1 MKHLVQ
7 RFILAA
13 VLFAG
18 LVPAFAQAPS
28 PVPALPDAERRTS
41 YAITASTCACS
52 LGSNL
57 ALYGDGTDYQNWVEV
72 WLNGTQLQYNDP
84 VFGWTITSP
93 SGPIGNL
100 ARPITNAVLTF
111 NNPQTGTVQI
121 VGARRPRRV
130 SQFNENAGV
139 SARNLNQVITDIVA
153 MLREAWDKINDVT
166 GRVIL
171 APPGE
176 TMPPLPPAAQRA
188 NQVLCFNSSGAPT
201 PCAITSSGSIAAGNG
216 ILVSGSNPATITN
229 DIQGSGPIL
238 VTGTKPLTISCPTC
252 TAASGGATFI
262 PSRATAQTLNLS
274 AYNVVV
280 TGGYGQPGDGGGATF
295 KNVGTAPFIDSF
307 IPTGTG
313 GGAITNQG
321 SGCTN
326 GTYYGVSPTGGTGF
340 GLQGI
345 VVVSSG
351 ILTSFTV
358 TGVGGNA
365 YSINDILT
373 IPSAIVPCTTQPT
386 WKVASTSTPSGSFTD
401 SVGDH
406 FQIVVDQGNFIN
418 TRQFGAVI
426 NWTEAGRDAGATND
440 QPSVQNAIGFCAYG
454 NGTTDAGGYAGCTV
468 IQPAGTSL
476 VCNGLLIPTNV
487 ILKGV
492 AETASNLKECD
503 SDASSI
509 DFITLGDPQNRQT
522 AFFSGIHDLTL
533 FGTTSS
539 ACGSCAMVFS
549 NSVQG
554 DMIRNVQIYPITRG
568 CVSTMTG
575 WGGPGL
581 EHVYNMYCVPN
592 TSLSPFGVAM
602 SGAAEVL
609 IDGGSWFSVGGAQW
623 PGTAILAN
631 QPNVT
636 TVVSDAHCE
645 NLATCV
651 DDAMTSGAGMVH
663 VRALSGNATVSIM
676 VDHHNGA
683 VANNLKVEELYG
695 NGSACTVFNGGSC
708 VVTGNQLADAVY

>member
-1 MKHLVQ
+1 MFSHFAR
-7 RFILAA
+7 RFSFALLLA
-13 VLFAG
+13 VSLS
-18 LVPAFAQAPS
+18 PAFAQAPS

-41 YAITASTCACS
+41 YTITSSTCACAV
-52 LGSNL
+52 NF
-57 ALYGDGTDYQNWVEV
+57 ALYGDSTDYQDWLEV

-93 SGPIGNL
+93 TNGNL
-100 ARPITNAVLTF
+100 SLIARPITNAVLTF

-130 SQFNENAGV
+130 SQFSENTGV

-176 TMPPLPPAAQRA
+176 TMTPLPPASQRA
-188 NQVLCFNSSGAPT
+188 NLALCFNGNGEPV
-201 PCAITSSGSIAAGNG
+201 PCAITSSGSVAAGTG
-216 ILVSGSNPATITN
+216 ISVAGSSPTTISTNLQVQSPLVLSGTAP
-229 DIQGSGPIL
+229 Q
-238 VTGTKPLTISCPTC
+238 VISCPTC
-252 TAASGGATFI
+252 TAASGGATFV
-262 PSRATAQTLNLS
+262 PTRAIAATLNLS

-295 KNVGTAPFIDSF
+295 KNVGSAAFIDSF
-307 IPTGTG
+307 VSN
-313 GGAITNQG
+313 GATSNQG

-326 GTYYGVSPTGGTGF
+326 ATYVGVSPTGGNGT

-345 VVVSSG
+345 AVVASG
-351 ILTSFTV
+351 ILTSFTP
-358 TGVGGNA
+358 TGTGGNA
-365 YSINDILT
+365 YHQGDVLT
-373 IPSAIVPCTTQPT
+373 IPSSVVSCTTQPT
-386 WKVASTSTPSGSFTD
+386 WTVSQVTTPTGSFTD
-401 SVGDH
+401 NVGTH
-406 FQIVVDQGNFIN
+406 WQIVVDQGNFPN

-426 NWTEAGRDAGATND
+426 NWNEVGRDGAATND
-440 QPSVQNAIGFCAYG
+440 QPSIQNAIGFCAYG

-492 AETASNLKECD
+492 AETASTLKECD

-509 DFITLGDPQNRQT
+509 DFITLGDPQNHQT
-522 AFFSGIHDLTL
+522 AFFSSIQDLTL
-533 FGTTSS
+533 FGTTSA

-568 CVSTMTG
+568 CVSTITG
-575 WGGPGL
+575 YGGPGL
-581 EHVYNMYCVPN
+581 EHIYNMYCVPN
-592 TSLSPFGVAM
+592 TALTPFGVAL

-631 QPNVT
+631 QPNIN
-636 TVVSDAHCE
+636 TVVSDVHCE
-645 NLATCV
+645 NLAQCV
-651 DDAMTSGAGMVH
+651 TDSMTSGSGSVH
-663 VRALSGNATVSIM
+663 VRSVSGNATVSI
-676 VDHHNGA
+676 VANHSTGA
-683 VANNLKVEELYG
+683 VANSLKVEELYG
-695 NGSACTVFNGGSC
+695 NASACTVFNNGSC
-708 VVTGNQLADAVY
+708 VVTGNQLADAIY